1 MNGCTAN
8 GSKLKLERG
17 DVFVDVDDGTI
28 SEEEA
33 DEDIYDNF
41 FEF

>member
-8 GSKLKLERG
+8 GSKSERG
-17 DVFVDVDDGTI
+17 DIFVDVDDGTL

-33 DEDIYDNF
+33 DEDIRFYENDC
-41 FEF
+41 